1 MKRTQL
7 AAAIVL
13 ATSSITAWA
22 ENYTVTPLPVS
33 DKAQNSFAKSIDNT
47 GAMLTTVSGEFS
59 PFINTQWLAD
69 RGYFEDNSEVLEDA
83 DAAAAGNFTT
93 ADYERIVNSLLA
105 SSDRSATG
113 FQHLARFRSYLTDTV
128 ESSLIPGLDVLRDD
142 ESQGFTQ
149 SVQTIARD
157 SLSADYIVG
166 TSQLPYLRV
175 DYVDEDGEDNF
186 YVLSEGP
193 IQAFAQINGQS
204 IRLPSPDDTLNGYAT
219 AYAINENFQVAGYS
233 TTGFLDSRLEDIAQ
247 CMDDETRGEQII
259 EKCLQEVLYVSGRTS
274 TGFPLRDAS
283 QIRPTIWQLD
293 ASGNIV
299 STTTFPMLFEP
310 DENQLN
316 ANYAGYA
323 QAINNNGV
331 AVGRTVTSERETVA
345 VSFVD
350 GQTIEMLP
358 RDENQVS
365 SAVAINDENWVTG
378 YVQRAPNGVSR
389 KRLFVHNLDSGEDFY
404 PQGFY
409 NNAPTEGR
417 AINNNNIVV
426 GVSESEPAR
435 NTTAAQHRAFM
446 YTVGDEE
453 IVDLNTLISCDSEYT
468 LVDAIDINDN
478 NEIIANA
485 LFKKP
490 LRNIDGTI
498 VVDDNGEQVSEEV
511 IQAVKLTPNG
521 NTEPRSCDGD
531 EDTDEDFERSGAGV
545 NWLFL
550 GMMGG
555 LIGWRRWFQR

>member
-33 DKAQNSFAKSIDNT
+33 EKAQNSFAKSIDNT

-69 RGYFEDNSEVLEDA
+69 RGYFEANSEVLEDA

-93 ADYERIVNSLLA
+93 EDYERIVSALLT

-113 FQHLARFRSYLTDTV
+113 FQHLARFRSYITDTV
-128 ESSLIPGLDVLRDD
+128 DSSLIPGLDVLRDD
-142 ESQGFTQ
+142 DSEAYTQ

-166 TSQLPYLRV
+166 TSQLPFLRV
-175 DYVDEDGEDNF
+175 DYVDEDGEDDF

-204 IRLPSPDDTLNGYAT
+204 VRLPSKDDTLNGYAT
-219 AYAINENFQVAGYS
+219 AYAINDNFQVAGYS
-233 TTGFLDSRLEDIAQ
+233 TTGFMDVQLEDIAA

-259 EKCLQEVLYVSGRTS
+259 EKCLQEVVYVSGQTT
-274 TGFPLRDAS
+274 TGFPLQGAS

-293 ASGNIV
+293 ASGSIID
-299 STTTFPMLFEP
+299 TTTFPMLFEP
-310 DENQLN
+310 DEDQLN
-316 ANYAGYA
+316 ANYVGYA
-323 QAINNNGV
+323 QAINNAGV
-331 AVGRTVTSERETVA
+331 AVGRTTTSDREVVA

-358 RDENQVS
+358 RDENQLS
-365 SAVAINDENWVTG
+365 NAVAINDENWVTG
-378 YVQRAPNGVSR
+378 YIQRAPNGVSR
-389 KRLFVHNLDSGEDFY
+389 KRLFVHNLDSGESFY
-404 PQGFY
+404 PEGFY
-409 NNAPTEGR
+409 NNSPTEGR

-435 NTTAAQHRAFM
+435 NTTAAQQRAFM
-446 YTVGDEE
+446 YTPGDED

-468 LVDAIDINDN
+468 LIDAIDINDN

-485 LFKKP
+485 LFKKVT
-490 LRNIDGTI
+490 RNIDGTA
-498 VVDDNGEQVSEEV
+498 VVDDNGEQVVEEV
-511 IQAVKLTPNG
+511 VQAVKLTPNG
-521 NTEPRSCDGD
+521 DTEPRNCEVD
-531 EDTDEDFERSGAGV
+531 EDTEENFERSGAS
-545 NWLFL
+545 L
-550 GMMGG
+550 GWTILGLMAG
-555 LIGWRRWFQR
+555 LIGWRRWFSR